1 MLEGEVGFALAPD
14 HRVALIHTQLRKQRG
29 PGEVDRLRDDDVA
42 AGRCVCIAR
51 FMLDLRSE
59 SSSLCEE
66 WTRQS
71 YLIAYCCGRATRRQS
86 RFFFSISL
94 DGCVSMVTSAA
105 PRLRMRDQTLARKG
119 AL

>member
-1 MLEGEVGFALAPD
+1 MVIDGARVVLEGEVGFALAPD

-71 YLIAYCCGRATRRQS
+71 YLIAYCCGRARV
-86 RFFFSISL
+86 SIGEGDCERASFIL
-94 DGCVSMVTSAA
+94 
-105 PRLRMRDQTLARKG
+105 L
-119 AL
+119 